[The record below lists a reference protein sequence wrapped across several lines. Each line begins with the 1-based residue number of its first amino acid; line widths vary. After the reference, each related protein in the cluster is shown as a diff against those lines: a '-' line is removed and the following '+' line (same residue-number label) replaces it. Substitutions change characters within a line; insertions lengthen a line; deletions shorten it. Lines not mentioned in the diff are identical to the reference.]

1 MMNLRNKTRHL
12 VVATVVA
19 ASMSVALVGCS
30 NSAGTPVSTDKTP
43 TAAAGPF
50 DQALHDSLPEAIKAA
65 GEIKAGSPTQNAP
78 YIFLDGTTPAG
89 IIPGL
94 AEEVGKVLGVKVT
107 FVDMKFPGLVPA
119 LQSQKIDI
127 IWSVMND
134 NPEREKTLDFVNFI
148 RTSSSLVVP
157 KGNPKGIKSISDL
170 CGNSIGTLRGSEQ
183 SALVETQN
191 TKCTAAGKA
200 AIDLKLYDDGG
211 VVQTQLRAGQIDAS
225 FKGTAAAN
233 YAVAQGDETDVI
245 KGETYL
251 GGAFGIAVPKTETD
265 LSAALQAAIKKT
277 VESGA
282 YLKILTQ
289 FSDSG
294 DALTAEQ
301 ILINGVGAGKF
312 NK

>member
-1 MMNLRNKTRHL
+1 MLNLRNRTHRL
-12 VVATVVA
+12 VLATIVT
-19 ASMSVALVGCS
+19 ASISVALVGCS
-30 NSAGTPVSTDKTP
+30 GNAETP
-43 TAAAGPF
+43 TTETPSSTAGPF
-50 DQALHDSLPEAIKAA
+50 DQALHDSLPDSIKAA

-78 YIFLDGTTPAG
+78 YISLDGTTPVG

-107 FVDMKFPGLVPA
+107 FVGMAFPGLVPA
-119 LQSQKIDI
+119 LQAKKVDI
-127 IWSVMND
+127 LWTVMND
-134 NPEREKTLDFVNFI
+134 NAEREKTLDFVNFI
-148 RTSSSLVVP
+148 RTTSSMVVQ
-157 KGNPKGIKSISDL
+157 KGNPKGINSIADL

-183 SALVETQN
+183 AALVEEQN
-191 TKCTAAGKA
+191 TKCLADGKP

-225 FKGTAAAN
+225 FRGTAAAN
-233 YAVAQGDETDVI
+233 YAVAQGESTDVV

-251 GGAFGIAVPKTETD
+251 GGAFGIAVPKTETA

-282 YLKILTQ
+282 YLEVLTK
-289 FSDSG
+289 FSDAV
-294 DALTAEQ
+294 DALTVDE

-312 NK
+312 N